1 MKNDIRLKGQLKLYM
16 QWPLIMTILLLAIN
30 IWIYT
35 IDKQSG
41 LVMSVFLF
49 IYIGAVVL
57 LYVHN
62 KSMLMTQLVDFAAQ
76 YGLVQN
82 ELLNDLSIPYA
93 IMLSDGKVVWVN
105 DSFAKLFAEDAIM
118 DKYLSTYSA
127 RKRSILGILITSIL
141 I

>member
-30 IWIYT
+30 IWIFT
-35 IDKQSG
+35 IDRHSG
-41 LVMSVFLF
+41 LVMSVFLL

-105 DSFAKLFAEDAIM
+105 DSFSKLFA
-118 DKYLSTYSA
+118 
-127 RKRSILGILITSIL
+127 
-141 I
+141 

>member
-82 ELLNDLSIPYA
+82 ELVEYELPA
-93 IMLSDGKVVWVN
+93 
-105 DSFAKLFAEDAIM
+105 
-118 DKYLSTYSA
+118 
-127 RKRSILGILITSIL
+127 
-141 I
+141 